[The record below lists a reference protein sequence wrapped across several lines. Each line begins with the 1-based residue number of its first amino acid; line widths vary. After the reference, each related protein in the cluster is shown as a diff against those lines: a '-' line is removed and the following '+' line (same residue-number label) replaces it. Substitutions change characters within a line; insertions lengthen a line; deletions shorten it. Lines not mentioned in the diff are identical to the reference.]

1 MSENSSQFVAFGV
14 GMILGAFFGA
24 VFALLYAP
32 EAGQELRSKIQSGA
46 QTNWEK
52 AQIELERLK
61 QSQSAAP
68 PGTSDQDPSIDSA
81 TEQTQPA

>member
-32 EAGQELRSKIQSGA
+32 EAGEELRSKIQSSA
-46 QTNWEK
+46 SANLER
-52 AQIELERLK
+52 ANLELSRLK
-61 QSQSAAP
+61 QTSQEKTSQPEEASFAP
-68 PGTSDQDPSIDSA
+68 
-81 TEQTQPA
+81 QTDA